1 MRDANINV
9 IMISQA
15 SSEHSVCF
23 AVKMDDA
30 DKAVEVLRHRFRDA
44 MSAGRISMVRSIDNC
59 CVLAAVGSL
68 MASRRGVAATMF
80 SALAKSN
87 VNIRYVWLYNEG
99 LQMASRRGTQGNRAG
114 LLRVQH
120 HGAH

>member
-44 MSAGRISMVRSIDNC
+44 MGAGRISMVRSIDNC

-87 VNIRYVWLYNEG
+87 VNIRCAPNCNAAIMLHTPPYPG
-99 LQMASRRGTQGNRAG
+99 PSRK
-114 LLRVQH
+114 
-120 HGAH
+120 GALNTTSLC